1 MGYPERMT
9 GTAGTVGVRRS
20 TVPRDLPDWLI
31 SHGRHWITT
40 DGIAEILA
48 IPVEQ
53 VPPIVARLRRA
64 GRMFSPTRG
73 GYVPIPAE
81 YRSWRAVP
89 ASHFI
94 DPMMRYLDHQY
105 YVGFLSAAEV
115 HGAAHQ
121 RPQVFQVITDARL
134 NDRSFDRVRIE
145 FTTAANTAK
154 RSTTTVN
161 TPTGTMKVSVP
172 ETTVL
177 DLVSSPEHGGGLSNI
192 ATVLGEL
199 LGDGLLHIPRL
210 AELATAYPAAVSQRA
225 GWLLEQVAGEVAV
238 AVDLGPLEE
247 LARTRLKPTP
257 LAASGRRAGPFNE
270 RWKILVN
277 VDVEPDL

>member
-1 MGYPERMT
+1 M
-9 GTAGTVGVRRS
+9 VGAPRTTDKRRS

-40 DGIAEILA
+40 AEIAATLA

-53 VPPIVARLRRA
+53 VPPIVARLRRT

-81 YRSWRAVP
+81 SRSWRAVP

-94 DPMMRYLDHQY
+94 DPMMRYLDHEY

-134 NDRSFDRVRIE
+134 NDRTYGRVRIE
-145 FTTAANTAK
+145 FTTSAKTATRPTTAA
-154 RSTTTVN
+154 N

-172 ETTVL
+172 EITVL
-177 DLVSSPEHGGGLSNI
+177 DLVGSPAHGGGLSNI
-192 ATVLGEL
+192 ATVLGGL
-199 LGDGLLHIPRL
+199 LGDGLLDVERL
-210 AELATAYPAAVSQRA
+210 AALAKDYPAAVSQRT
-225 GWLLEQVAGEVAV
+225 GWLLERIAGEIGAE
-238 AVDLGPLEE
+238 VDLAPLD
-247 LARTRLKPTP
+247 AIAHARLKPTP
-257 LAASGRRAGPFNE
+257 LAASGPLAGPLNE
-270 RWKILVN
+270 RWNILVN
-277 VDVEPDL
+277 TDVEPDL

>member
-1 MGYPERMT
+1 M
-9 GTAGTVGVRRS
+9 AGTTRTADTSRS

-40 DGIAEILA
+40 DEIAATLA

-94 DPMMRYLDHQY
+94 DPMMRYLDHEY

-121 RPQVFQVITDARL
+121 RPQVFQVITDARM
-134 NDRSFDRVRIE
+134 NDRTFDRVSIE
-145 FTTAANTAK
+145 FTTSAKTAI
-154 RSTTTVN
+154 RPTTTVN

-172 ETTVL
+172 EITVL
-177 DLVSSPEHGGGLSNI
+177 DLVGSPEHGGGLSNI
-192 ATVLGEL
+192 ATVLGGL
-199 LGDGLLHIPRL
+199 LGDGLLDVERL
-210 AELATAYPAAVSQRA
+210 AELAKDYPAAVSQRT
-225 GWLLEQVAGEVAV
+225 GWLLERVAGEIA
-238 AVDLGPLEE
+238 AEVDL
-247 LARTRLKPTP
+247 ARLYEVAHARLKPTP
-257 LAASGRRAGPFNE
+257 LAAAGRRAGPFNE
-270 RWKILVN
+270 RWNVVVN
-277 VDVEPDL
+277 TDVEPDL

>member
-1 MGYPERMT
+1 MA
-9 GTAGTVGVRRS
+9 GTARKIDTSRS

-31 SHGRHWITT
+31 SQGRHWITT
-40 DGIAEILA
+40 DEIAATLA

-94 DPMMRYLDHQY
+94 DPMMRYLGHEY

-134 NDRSFDRVRIE
+134 NDRTFDRVRIE
-145 FTTAANTAK
+145 FTTSAKTARRPTK
-154 RSTTTVN
+154 AVN

-172 ETTVL
+172 EITVL
-177 DLVSSPEHGGGLSNI
+177 DLVASPAHGGGLSNI
-192 ATVLGEL
+192 ATVLGGL
-199 LGDGLLHIPRL
+199 LGDGLLDVPRL
-210 AELATAYPAAVSQRA
+210 AELAKDYPAAVSQRA
-225 GWLLEQVAGEVAV
+225 GWLLEQVAGEIGTEL
-238 AVDLGPLEE
+238 D
-247 LARTRLKPTP
+247 LARLAEVAHARSKPTP
-257 LAASGRRAGPFNE
+257 LAASGPQAGPFNE
-270 RWKILVN
+270 RWNVLVN
-277 VDVEPDL
+277 TDVAPDL